1 MVFDYNSP
9 SAVQDIKTAT
19 DDQLGLIFDCIGAK
33 DSPSFCYEAMGKS
46 GGKYSTL
53 LFPVDCHRKNIT
65 VSMVFAY
72 TAYGEAFTKFGYEAP
87 ANPEDYLYVSKFFD
101 ICEVLLAEGKLK
113 PHPSALRPNGLDGI
127 LAGLEELKEGRVSGE
142 KLVYSV

>member
-19 DDQLGLIFDCIGAK
+19 NSQLGLIFDCVGEK
-33 DSPSFCYEAMGKS
+33 NSSSFCYEVMGKS

-53 LFPVDCHRKNIT
+53 LFPEDCPRKDIA

-72 TAYGEAFTKFGYEAP
+72 SAYGEACTKFGHEIP
-87 ANPEDYLYVSKFFD
+87 AIPEDYLYASKFLG

-113 PHPSALRPNGLDGI
+113 PHPSARRPNGLDGI
-127 LAGLEELKEGRVSGE
+127 LDGLHELREGRVSGE

>member
-1 MVFDYNSP
+1 MVFDYSSP

-19 DDQLGLIFDCIGAK
+19 DDQLGLIFDCVGGK
-33 DSPSFCYEAMGKS
+33 NSPRFCYEAMGKS

-53 LFPVDCHRKNIT
+53 LFPVDCPRKDI
-65 VSMVFAY
+65 VLSMVFAY
-72 TAYGEAFTKFGYEAP
+72 TAYGEAFTKFGHESP
-87 ANPEDYLYVSKFFD
+87 AKLEDYFYASRFFD

-113 PHPSALRPNGLDGI
+113 PHPSARRPNGLDGV
-127 LAGLEELKEGRVSGE
+127 LDGLHELKEGHTSGE